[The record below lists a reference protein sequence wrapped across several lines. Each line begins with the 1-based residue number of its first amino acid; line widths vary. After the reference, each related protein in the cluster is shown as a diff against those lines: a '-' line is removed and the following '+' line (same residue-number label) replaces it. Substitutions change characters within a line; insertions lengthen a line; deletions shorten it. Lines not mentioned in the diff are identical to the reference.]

1 MRKALA
7 VVTVMLASE
16 VASAHDVAR
25 LPDDVRIE
33 EEDARVD
40 PAEPDFTLVNLPTN
54 LRLPRHRLAFRVT
67 HRFARPLGV
76 GDFGDL
82 AADLF
87 GLDGGGEVGLGL
99 RFGLRAGT
107 QIGIHRTSD
116 RTIELSAQQGVL
128 RSNRKPVGLA
138 VRGTLEGR
146 DNLGEEHSAGL
157 GLVFSRRLGSRAA
170 LYLVPYWVHNTD
182 LRPGQKESTLMMG
195 VGARL
200 RLGPSAALLGE
211 VTPRL
216 AGFAGPRDYRGAP
229 LASFALERVVGG
241 HAFQINVSN
250 GLGTTPAALARGRV
264 GPDDWFIGFNLS
276 RKFY

>member
-1 MRKALA
+1 L
-7 VVTVMLASE
+7 
-16 VASAHDVAR
+16 SA
-25 LPDDVRIE
+25 
-33 EEDARVD
+33 
-40 PAEPDFTLVNLPTN
+40 
-54 LRLPRHRLAFRVT
+54 
-67 HRFARPLGV
+67 

-87 GLDGGGEVGLGL
+87 GLDGGGEIGLGL
-99 RFGLRAGT
+99 RFGLRTGT
-107 QIGIHRTSD
+107 QVGIYRTSE

-128 RSNRKPVGLA
+128 RRTRAPVGLA
-138 VRGTLEGR
+138 VRGSVEGR
-146 DNLGEEHSAGL
+146 DNFGEEHSAGL
-157 GLVFSRRLGSRAA
+157 GLVLSRRLGSRAA
-170 LYLVPYWVHNTD
+170 LYAVPYWVHNTD
-182 LRPGQKESTLMMG
+182 LRPGQKESTLMLG
-195 VGARL
+195 LGARL
-200 RLGPSAALLGE
+200 RLGTSAALLGE

-216 AGFAGPRDYRGAP
+216 AGFEGPRGDRGAP